1 MHNIHNNSP
10 MDLGAFHR
18 IDINLYPLFIAIF
31 EQKNI
36 SKAAQL
42 LCISQS
48 ATSHALQ
55 RLRLQLQDDLFIR
68 TSHQML
74 PTPFAE
80 QIYPTIKTALL
91 SIQHIARQ
99 KQQFEPAMV
108 HTLKIA
114 IHDEIEPI
122 IFPKLVQHFQQLNL
136 EIQFLSSKIG
146 RAHV

>member
-68 TSHQML
+68 TGHQML

-80 QIYPTIKTALL
+80 QIYPTINCTAVYSAYCPAKTA
-91 SIQHIARQ
+91 
-99 KQQFEPAMV
+99 V
-108 HTLKIA
+108 
-114 IHDEIEPI
+114 
-122 IFPKLVQHFQQLNL
+122 
-136 EIQFLSSKIG
+136 
-146 RAHV
+146 